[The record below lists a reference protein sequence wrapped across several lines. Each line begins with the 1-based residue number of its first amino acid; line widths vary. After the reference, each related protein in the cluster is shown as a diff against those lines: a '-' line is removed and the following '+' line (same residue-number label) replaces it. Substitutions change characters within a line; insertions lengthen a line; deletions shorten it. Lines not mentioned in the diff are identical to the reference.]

1 MNIAITGI
9 GLTSG
14 LGDGVQAHREKMAAG
29 EHALRPLADLLGEDS
44 PFAGANAAW
53 IEKRE
58 IMLSRKWAPASML
71 SLHVA
76 KQAVADAGLS
86 AKDLAHAAV
95 IVGSSRG
102 NAAGWVSDWPAR
114 RPFKLMAAS
123 NSMHGELAS
132 VVSIE
137 LGIRGPWQVISS
149 GCAASLDAMG
159 MAWMMI
165 KQGMV
170 KRAIVIGVELPLIPE
185 VLQAYADTGV
195 LATGMVN
202 DPYSPHTSGLFP
214 AEAGAAVV
222 LEAVE
227 QGASNSGGSRTL
239 MSGYWCNS
247 DADSPIGMPSD
258 GSGLQDCLKQALA
271 GLEAE
276 PAVAAICPHA
286 SGTLLHAKAE
296 LAALRAALPV
306 EQPISLHPLKP
317 YTGHSVGANGVLD
330 CAILAHY
337 LQNRELPPN
346 LQGITCPGEPFS
358 LQSNPLSVE
367 GATVLKIAVG
377 MGGHN
382 SIVSLRS
389 PSVK

>member
-29 EHALRPLADLLGEDS
+29 EHALRPLADLLGKDS

-58 IMLSRKWAPASML
+58 IMRSRKWAPASML

-86 AKDLAHAAV
+86 SEDLAHAAV

-102 NAAGWVSDWPAR
+102 NAAGWVSEWPAR

-165 KQGMV
+165 KQG
-170 KRAIVIGVELPLIPE
+170 R
-185 VLQAYADTGV
+185 D
-195 LATGMVN
+195 
-202 DPYSPHTSGLFP
+202 
-214 AEAGAAVV
+214 
-222 LEAVE
+222 
-227 QGASNSGGSRTL
+227 
-239 MSGYWCNS
+239 
-247 DADSPIGMPSD
+247 
-258 GSGLQDCLKQALA
+258 
-271 GLEAE
+271 
-276 PAVAAICPHA
+276 
-286 SGTLLHAKAE
+286 
-296 LAALRAALPV
+296 
-306 EQPISLHPLKP
+306 
-317 YTGHSVGANGVLD
+317 
-330 CAILAHY
+330 
-337 LQNRELPPN
+337 
-346 LQGITCPGEPFS
+346 
-358 LQSNPLSVE
+358 
-367 GATVLKIAVG
+367 
-377 MGGHN
+377 
-382 SIVSLRS
+382 
-389 PSVK
+389 